1 VAAAAAR
8 LVSDEGTVCS
18 VHPRQAALARD
29 PPASSPVAF
38 CLAAGARRPEPA
50 RGPPPLRV
58 GRRLALNPSDDAAFL
73 RVVNTPPRRLGDA
86 CIARLREAQDEAV
99 AAAEER
105 GGAAGPG
112 PVGAAA
118 AGRPHAGVSL
128 LEVTR
133 QLLRAPGALAAIH
146 ANGLRRFLDVVT
158 ALSDDVMGLAPDEA
172 VLRVLQLSRLPL

>member
-128 LEVTR
+128 
-133 QLLRAPGALAAIH
+133 RAPGALAAIH